1 MRSPVASRR
10 ILLVEDDDN
19 SRSALQALLEE
30 EGFRV
35 AAARDGGEGM
45 ELVPTFRPDAII
57 LDLALPGLNGFDTAQ
72 LLKADAD
79 TSGIPLIAV
88 TASWLGAEGE
98 RLRRI
103 GFASAFRKPLRPSD
117 LLAELDRVIQISDA

>member
-1 MRSPVASRR
+1 MHSTALSRR
-10 ILLVEDDDN
+10 ILLVEDDDG
-19 SRSALQALLEE
+19 SRSALQQLLEQ

-45 ELVPTFRPDAII
+45 DLVPTFRPDAII
-57 LDLALPGLNGFDTAQ
+57 LDLALPGLNGFDAAQ
-72 LLKADAD
+72 LLKANAL
-79 TSGIPLIAV
+79 TSNIPLIAV

-103 GFASAFRKPLRPSD
+103 GFASAFRKPLRPAD
-117 LLAELDRVIQISDA
+117 LLAELERVMRH

>member
-1 MRSPVASRR
+1 MHSTALSRR
-10 ILLVEDDDN
+10 ILLVEDDDG
-19 SRSALQALLEE
+19 SRSALQQLLEQ

-45 ELVPTFRPDAII
+45 DLVPTFRPDAII
-57 LDLALPGLNGFDTAQ
+57 LDLALPGLNGFDAAQ
-72 LLKADAD
+72 LLKANAL
-79 TSGIPLIAV
+79 TSNIPLIAV

-103 GFASAFRKPLRPSD
+103 GFASAFRKPLRPAD
-117 LLAELDRVIQISDA
+117 LLAELERVMQH